1 MQNFVIMLLTCSVS
15 MSALTLIYMACT
27 PFLIKRYSEKWLYYA
42 WLVVVIGLIIPFRP
56 RWNVM
61 PVFQIGSVAQTGD
74 GALIPTAQMMG
85 GNVYF
90 VAPNVFWL
98 QIAATVWLA
107 GVIAFLSYHAVR
119 HYLFV
124 KMTKRWS
131 VSVTDEQTLDL
142 MQTLKKEMD
151 ITKRIDLNVCSSAG
165 SPMLIGL
172 VKPRIFIPTAEMAHD
187 ELRYILKHELVH
199 YKRKDI
205 LYKYLVLAATAANWF
220 NPVVYL
226 AAKEI
231 ANLCEMSCD
240 AEVVK
245 NEDADTRQFY
255 SETIIG
261 VVKYKSKLKTAL
273 STNYYGGKNGMR
285 KRIST
290 IMSMNNKKA
299 GVVVACMA
307 LVVTL
312 GTGFVFAAPAPV
324 NVINSGSVLTSG
336 QPPFVEND
344 GTLVPLRTVTEELG
358 ADVGWDSST
367 QTVTAVKGGI
377 TITLKIGS
385 NSLTRNGEQKTLDV
399 PAQIVDGRVLVPIRA
414 IAENLGIEVD

>member
-1 MQNFVIMLLTCSVS
+1 MQNFVITLLTCSVS

-107 GVIAFLSYHAVR
+107 GVIAFLSYHVVR

-299 GVVVACMA
+299 GVVVACIA
-307 LVVTL
+307 LVITL

-336 QPPFVEND
+336 QPLFVEND

-367 QTVTAVKGGI
+367 QTVTAVKGDI